1 MSSRNETVRV
11 FVAVSISDEARA
23 QLVEAVARIRREVP
37 DGVQWAN
44 PDGLH
49 LTLKFLGN
57 IPPTTLHPLYECLA
71 PVADGHSPFPLELA
85 GLGAFP
91 NRRRPRVLWA
101 GVTGDMNALSLLQ
114 QETEGAITASG
125 HPPEHRPFSP
135 HITLGRPRRGVSD
148 AHLARIG
155 AVVSSLAPPIPVRW
169 PVEGVDV
176 MQSELHPSGARYTVL
191 KSVALR

>member
-1 MSSRNETVRV
+1 MSPRNETVRV

-44 PDGLH
+44 PDGMH

-57 IPPTTLHPLYECLA
+57 IPAPTLHPLYECLA
-71 PVADGHSPFPLELA
+71 PVVDGHSPFPLELA

-114 QETEGAITASG
+114 LATEVPS
-125 HPPEHRPFSP
+125 PPPA
-135 HITLGRPRRGVSD
+135 TRRSIALSLLTSRWGVP
-148 AHLARIG
+148 
-155 AVVSSLAPPIPVRW
+155 AVAFPMPIW
-169 PVEGVDV
+169 PV
-176 MQSELHPSGARYTVL
+176 
-191 KSVALR
+191 